1 MFLLCIQS
9 ECFKAQR
16 APIEDPYQV
25 CNENSKRERR
35 NGRSR
40 GKKDVKFFYKYLRFL
55 KSTTF
60 FNPGIQ
66 ERDISFPF
74 CEKLRQKRKFQ

>member
-1 MFLLCIQS
+1 MKIAR
-9 ECFKAQR
+9 ENDE
-16 APIEDPYQV
+16 IEEV
-25 CNENSKRERR
+25 
-35 NGRSR
+35 G
-40 GKKDVKFFYKYLRFL
+40 GKKDVKFFYKYLKFL

-74 CEKLRQKRKFQ
+74 CEKLRQERKFQ